1 MHKKIALLELIGG
14 VSGDM
19 LIGALLGAG
28 LSKKDLLNELNLI
41 DLPKWNLEAQ
51 LVNRC
56 AVKATHI
63 NFVDEQNTQKKY
75 GWDDFINII
84 NESKLPDEDKQKIKN
99 IFNIL
104 MTAETNVHQVDSHD
118 LHLHELGT
126 IDTILDISG
135 FVIGLRLLG
144 ISDLYCSSLPISIG
158 VINNSHGVMTSNSLA
173 VIEIYKAYNLPVRYI
188 SSDFNK
194 EMVTPTGA
202 AIVSSLCKFN
212 KVEFNISSISYGA
225 GTSNPENYPNV
236 LGLWT
241 GEKFYKNQ
249 EDIFLLET
257 NIDDTTGEVLGYTM
271 EKLFQS
277 NAIDVWFTPIQM
289 KKNRPAT
296 QLSVMVNSS
305 DLDKISRIILI
316 ETSTLGV
323 RIKRIDRIKADRET
337 HEINTSLGKA
347 NVKIKKIN
355 GKVINFSPEYES
367 CKIIANKN
375 NISLNDV
382 ISLVIDESKNK
393 LS

>member
-1 MHKKIALLELIGG
+1 MHKKIAFLELIGG

-19 LIGALLGAG
+19 LIGALIDAG

-41 DLPKWNLEAQ
+41 DLPRWNLEAH

-63 NFVDEQNTQKKY
+63 NFVEEKKSQKKY
-75 GWDDFINII
+75 GWNDFINII
-84 NESKLPDEDKQKIKN
+84 NDSKLPDEDKQKIKD
-99 IFNIL
+99 IFDIL
-104 MTAETNVHQVDSHD
+104 MVAESNAHRVDSND

-126 IDTILDISG
+126 IDTILDVSG
-135 FVIGLRLLG
+135 FVVGLRLLG
-144 ISDLYCSSLPISIG
+144 INELYCSSLPISVG
-158 VINNSHGVMTSNSLA
+158 VIRNSHGVMTSNSLA
-173 VIEIYKAYNLPVRYI
+173 TIEIYKAYNLPGR
-188 SSDFNK
+188 FGNNEFHK

-202 AIVSSLCKFN
+202 AIVSSLCNFKR
-212 KVEFNISSISYGA
+212 VEFDISSISYGA
-225 GTSNPENYPNV
+225 GTSNPKNYPNV
-236 LGLWT
+236 LGFWT
-241 GEKFYKNQ
+241 GEKFYNNQ
-249 EDIFLLET
+249 EDLLLLET

-296 QLSVMVNSS
+296 QLSVIVNSS
-305 DLDKISRIILI
+305 DLDEISRIIFV
-316 ETSTLGV
+316 ETSTLGI
-323 RIKRIDRIKADRET
+323 RIKRIDRIKADREI
-337 HEINTSLGKA
+337 HEINTNLGNAK
-347 NVKIKKIN
+347 VKIKKIN

-367 CKIIANKN
+367 CKIIAKQK

-382 ISLVIDESKNK
+382 ISIVIQESKNK